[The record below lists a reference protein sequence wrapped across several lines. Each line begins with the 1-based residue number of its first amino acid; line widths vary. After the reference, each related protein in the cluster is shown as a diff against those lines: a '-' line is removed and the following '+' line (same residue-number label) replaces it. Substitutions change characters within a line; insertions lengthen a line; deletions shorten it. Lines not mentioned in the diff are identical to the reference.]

1 MLDTV
6 RKQEGI
12 PKEAQ
17 PLTAKS
23 KFDYNF
29 LDYKHK
35 LAQEHAA
42 APKVGA
48 GGEYP
53 GAAGANLPLIPPDT
67 GTMER
72 AQIRSTQ
79 PPNPKPEPLIK
90 DKIGDVQAGTS
101 DAAIKLR
108 EAREAYNDI
117 VKPAPKSQAEKLE
130 AAKPKSQAQ
139 KLAIAKA
146 KWNVDK
152 AQAAVDALN
161 KPITQPREISQAN
174 PNVPQPA
181 PLIPTEP
188 ATTGVNT
195 VGNELGVAANQRLT
209 TAKLRVDEA
218 QELVDKLSPKAS
230 DKTVRQTKQDL
241 VDAQNNYADA
251 KVRAKG
257 GTPPIRRIADDYLN
271 QILQGG
277 NPATP
282 DLIPSK

>member
-1 MLDTV
+1 
-6 RKQEGI
+6 
-12 PKEAQ
+12 
-17 PLTAKS
+17 
-23 KFDYNF
+23 
-29 LDYKHK
+29 
-35 LAQEHAA
+35 
-42 APKVGA
+42 
-48 GGEYP
+48 
-53 GAAGANLPLIPPDT
+53 
-67 GTMER
+67 
-72 AQIRSTQ
+72 
-79 PPNPKPEPLIK
+79 
-90 DKIGDVQAGTS
+90 
-101 DAAIKLR
+101 
-108 EAREAYNDI
+108 
-117 VKPAPKSQAEKLE
+117 
-130 AAKPKSQAQ
+130 
-139 KLAIAKA
+139 
-146 KWNVDK
+146 
-152 AQAAVDALN
+152 
-161 KPITQPREISQAN
+161 
-174 PNVPQPA
+174 
-181 PLIPTEP
+181 LIPTEP